1 MQAAINSASVPTRIT
16 QVLCWSGGLMR
27 SVLCLLQ
34 SAERNAKLMS
44 ISQSLLESQIT
55 LLA

>member
-1 MQAAINSASVPTRIT
+1 MKAAINSASVPTRIT
-16 QVLCWSGGLMR
+16 QVLCWSGGLMK
-27 SVLCLLQ
+27 SVLCLFQ
-34 SAERNAKLMS
+34 SAERNAKLMR